1 MFRTPI
7 QNNLA
12 ELWSIF
18 HWLYPAVFDQSS
30 AALFKDAF
38 SLSEG
43 RVDRDFLDDAKRFLE
58 LIMLRRVKDSVDVG
72 VKIPEKTEITLSVP
86 LSKCQHSWYLRILK
100 GCDQLLGETASS
112 AARQM
117 YLAGVESPVEQRTQ
131 SSGGQRSTYR
141 VLRNTLMELRK
152 VRLTHQT

>member
-1 MFRTPI
+1 
-7 QNNLA
+7 
-12 ELWSIF
+12 
-18 HWLYPAVFDQSS
+18 VFDQAS

-86 LSKCQHSWYLRILK
+86 LSKYQHSWYLRILK
-100 GCDQLLGETASS
+100 GCDQLLGETGSS
-112 AARQM
+112 ARQK
-117 YLAGVESPVEQRTQ
+117 YLAGVGSPVESTQ
-131 SSGGQRSTYR
+131 SSGMPKNTYR

>member
-1 MFRTPI
+1 M
-7 QNNLA
+7 
-12 ELWSIF
+12 
-18 HWLYPAVFDQSS
+18 FDQSS

-86 LSKCQHSWYLRILK
+86 LSKHQHSWYLRILK
-100 GCDQLLGETASS
+100 GCDQLLGETASSS

-131 SSGGQRSTYR
+131 SSGGQRNTYR
-141 VLRNTLMELRK
+141 ALRNTLMELRK